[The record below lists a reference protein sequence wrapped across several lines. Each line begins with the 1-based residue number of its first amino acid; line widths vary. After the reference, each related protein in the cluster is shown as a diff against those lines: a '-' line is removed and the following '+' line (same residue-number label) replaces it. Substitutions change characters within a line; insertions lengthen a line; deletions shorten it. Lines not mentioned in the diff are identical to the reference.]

1 MLRNTVASE
10 RLDARGASPI
20 LDVLDNLLK
29 LLLLVQLFPIADKD
43 CLIDCIRIKC
53 RVSSLFVLLQF
64 FMELTVG

>member
-1 MLRNTVASE
+1 
-10 RLDARGASPI
+10 
-20 LDVLDNLLK
+20 
-29 LLLLVQLFPIADKD
+29 LFPIADKD